1 MLPFAELSC
10 RCLTI
15 FFSSTVEATSNI
27 PNNPATTL
35 ANNPITQTSRSSG
48 TVPTEPGSTVSV
60 GPTSSVGATG
70 FFGNKGAVGVT
81 FSIVGI
87 LGGLAVIMGV
97 LTLLRRRRRARRGR
111 YAIEDEEFF
120 EKYPN
125 PDFNEPVPHLP
136 PGFGSGSAA
145 ASITD
150 VNMNAAPADA
160 YPDRAIHYG
169 QSNDDAVL
177 NPVNYGIAY
186 PPGAAHDNNST
197 PALRNGNTIEESG
210 SEYSVPSAAHQFAD
224 HTTTS
229 GPSAAP
235 PVPASR
241 PFAGRVQEMVTTDSY
256 YGPNSAGVGAG
267 GMGYAQ

>member
-1 MLPFAELSC
+1 
-10 RCLTI
+10 
-15 FFSSTVEATSNI
+15 
-27 PNNPATTL
+27 
-35 ANNPITQTSRSSG
+35 
-48 TVPTEPGSTVSV
+48 
-60 GPTSSVGATG
+60 
-70 FFGNKGAVGVT
+70 
-81 FSIVGI
+81 
-87 LGGLAVIMGV
+87 MGV